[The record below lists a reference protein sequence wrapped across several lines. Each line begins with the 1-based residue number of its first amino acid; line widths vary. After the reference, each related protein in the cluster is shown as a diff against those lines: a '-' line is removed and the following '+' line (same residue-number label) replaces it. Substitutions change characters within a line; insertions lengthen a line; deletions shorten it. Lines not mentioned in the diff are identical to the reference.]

1 MILHRHNLRFFPQ
14 NSVPSGK
21 GLFRGAF
28 LIAFFLLPSFFF
40 LLSAQGGSVRI
51 AVYGGGSVD
60 FIFNSIKDYNT
71 GVTYNNWTLLGLEV
85 IDAAALPDYKK
96 WKLTVNLED
105 PDGDGSI
112 TGLNG
117 NLLPFSTIEVKA
129 TISVGC
135 PSCQVYGSPF
145 IALSAVPTM
154 VVDGGPAVGPPLVP
168 SLGTAA
174 DQVNI
179 SYRCGVTTSLLGKA
193 ADFYSDN
200 IIYTLEMDP

>member
-1 MILHRHNLRFFPQ
+1 M
-14 NSVPSGK
+14 
-21 GLFRGAF
+21 
-28 LIAFFLLPSFFF
+28 
-40 LLSAQGGSVRI
+40 RI

-60 FIFNSIKDYNT
+60 FVFNSIKDYNT
-71 GVTYNNWTLLGLEV
+71 GITYSNWTLLGLQV
-85 IDAAALPDYKK
+85 IDAAALPDYTK
-96 WKLTVNLED
+96 WKLSVNIED
-105 PDGDGSI
+105 ADADGWI

-117 NLLPFSTIEVKA
+117 NKLPFSTIEVKA
-129 TISVGC
+129 TISAGC

-145 IALSAVPTM
+145 IALSAAPTM
-154 VVDGGPAVGPPLVP
+154 IVDGGPAVLPPLAP
-168 SLGTAA
+168 ALATAA